1 MEKGRV
7 LTEEEKNIVD
17 QQFDMRKI
25 EMTKE
30 EKEKYIYTNSDPFAD
45 ILFIYAKLNPGIN
58 YVQGMN
64 EVLAM
69 IYYCLMQDEGLFER
83 DQSQADSFVAFSSI
97 MEVMRDPFLRELDKE
112 QSGLEGHM
120 NHYD

>member
-1 MEKGRV
+1 MKPLEHGRV
-7 LTEEEKNIVD
+7 LSDQEKNIVD

-30 EKEKYIYTNSDPFAD
+30 EMEKYIYTNSDSFAD
-45 ILFIYAKLNPGIN
+45 ILFLYAKLNPGVN

-69 IYYCLMQDEGLFER
+69 IYYCFMQDEGLFER
-83 DQSQADSFVAFSSI
+83 EQSLADSFGAFSSI

-112 QSGLEGHM
+112 
-120 NHYD
+120 